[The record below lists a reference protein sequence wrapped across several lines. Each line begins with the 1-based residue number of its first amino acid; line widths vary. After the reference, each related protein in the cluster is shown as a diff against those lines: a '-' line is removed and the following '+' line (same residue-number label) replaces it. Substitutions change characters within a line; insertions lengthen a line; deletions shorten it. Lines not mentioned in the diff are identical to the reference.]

1 MKFLVFGTGEY
12 YQRYKKWIAKEEV
25 VALLDNS
32 PAKQH
37 TVVDGKEVL
46 PPQEGVRREFD
57 AVIIMSFYVK
67 AMKCQLLELGVPE
80 RKIYHF
86 YDLRKLIDLD
96 KNRQSVQL
104 YGSSEQE
111 LKGMAGRSIAL
122 LSTDLALGGT
132 AIALFHMEEVL
143 TKLGYSVVFAST
155 MDGPLRGRFEE
166 KGIPLVIDPNLQL
179 ATMQETGWLAGFCLV
194 ICNAI
199 NYYVFLSKRDLRI
212 PVVWWLHDSPFF
224 YDGVDRE
231 IMGRISQKNLT
242 VLSVGPISEEAIHKV
257 LPELPVEQLLY
268 GVEDVAGSGDMS
280 IKADKEER
288 SQGKIC
294 FVTIGHIEER
304 KGQDILLRAVRLLKK
319 EEREKAVFYLVGQD
333 TSLLAERIKEAAAS
347 MPEVVLKGPVSREKI
362 GEILRSADVMVCPS
376 REDPMPTVAA
386 EAMMYEL
393 PCILSNAAGTAAYI
407 REGENGFVFSNGDAS
422 ELAGKI
428 RWCIGNREKLTGLG
442 KRARKI
448 YEERF
453 SMDVFEGN
461 LCRYIKGALS
471 EEIVSKEE
479 NDYEG
484 GYMGMR

>member
-1 MKFLVFGTGEY
+1 M
-12 YQRYKKWIAKEEV
+12 
-25 VALLDNS
+25 
-32 PAKQH
+32 
-37 TVVDGKEVL
+37 
-46 PPQEGVRREFD
+46 
-57 AVIIMSFYVK
+57 
-67 AMKCQLLELGVPE
+67 
-80 RKIYHF
+80 
-86 YDLRKLIDLD
+86 
-96 KNRQSVQL
+96 
-104 YGSSEQE
+104 
-111 LKGMAGRSIAL
+111 
-122 LSTDLALGGT
+122 
-132 AIALFHMEEVL
+132 
-143 TKLGYSVVFAST
+143 
-155 MDGPLRGRFEE
+155 
-166 KGIPLVIDPNLQL
+166 
-179 ATMQETGWLAGFCLV
+179 
-194 ICNAI
+194 
-199 NYYVFLSKRDLRI
+199 
-212 PVVWWLHDSPFF
+212 
-224 YDGVDRE
+224 
-231 IMGRISQKNLT
+231 
-242 VLSVGPISEEAIHKV
+242 
-257 LPELPVEQLLY
+257 
-268 GVEDVAGSGDMS
+268 
-280 IKADKEER
+280 
-288 SQGKIC
+288 
-294 FVTIGHIEER
+294 
-304 KGQDILLRAVRLLKK
+304 RLLKK